1 MVRPRTWKKEHAE
14 FDSSAPTSGRLSTVH
29 SASVGGLPIDS
40 PVNFRVIGDR
50 EGTRHESPEFLFR
63 TASGAKGGEPGLPS
77 WWAEHYFGAPVEDL
91 DADADGDGWGVW
103 AEYVAETS
111 PVDPGSRPVF
121 SVVLSGEKL
130 HLLLIDPPRATLRP
144 GERLRAG
151 RRMATAGRRNR
162 DDGRRPGGVQ
172 CELFSRGRED
182 IFPDCD

>member
-130 HLLLIDPPRATLRP
+130 ISLINRSAPGDFTSWRAPPGRAANGHRRSPQPRRRTK
-144 GERLRAG
+144 AG
-151 RRMATAGRRNR
+151 GSS
-162 DDGRRPGGVQ
+162 V
-172 CELFSRGRED
+172 
-182 IFPDCD
+182 